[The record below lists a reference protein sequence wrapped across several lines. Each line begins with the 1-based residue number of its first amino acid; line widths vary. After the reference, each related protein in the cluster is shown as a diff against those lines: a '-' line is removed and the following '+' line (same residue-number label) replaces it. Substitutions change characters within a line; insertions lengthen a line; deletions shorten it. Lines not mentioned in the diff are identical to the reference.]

1 MSEKSGKEK
10 SKQQIDQLTEKV
22 SSLDGNPTE
31 MHFSKERFQTIFDS
45 MDEMY
50 FELDLKGNFTDF
62 NPALSKIFGYSS
74 DELMGKNNREY
85 ASPESAQRMYKIFSR
100 IFTTG
105 EPAKITDYEIFT
117 KDGKSVNV
125 EMSAYLIRDHN
136 GNPIGFRGIG
146 RDVTERKAIENKLRE
161 SEEMFRKLN
170 EASFSGVF
178 IHEKGRII
186 DCNTE
191 MSRLTGYA
199 YDELIGMDGFE
210 LCAEEYRKKARQK
223 IQSNDERP
231 YDSMV
236 LKKDGTKFP
245 VEVHAKSIPFQGKK
259 VRVAEFRDI
268 TQQKKAED
276 ALKRSRVRYRQL
288 YNEAHEAEE
297 LYQSLLDSSADAIV
311 LLDIELK
318 VKFINPAFT
327 HIFGW
332 TLKEMK
338 NEKIAYIPKPLK
350 ASFSKLINKVLDLDH
365 PIKGYETQRY
375 TKDGRL
381 LDVSLSASR
390 YLDHSGELAGT
401 LVIVRDITE
410 AKRYQWHM
418 QQAQKMES
426 LGTLAGGVAHDFNNL
441 LMGIQGRLS
450 LLKLNKKQSDSD
462 LKHLKEI
469 EEYVDRAAGLSR
481 QLLGIAKSGKYEV
494 KPTDINKLIKQ
505 QNNMFGRTRREIV
518 IHEDFDENLLTA
530 EVDQRQIEQVL
541 LNMYVNASYA
551 MSEGGDL
558 YIRTGNE
565 NLGKDRT
572 SPYDLPP
579 GKYIKISVTDTGCG
593 MDEATR
599 KRIFEPF
606 FSTRQRDRGTGLGLA
621 SAYGII
627 KNHDGFISVYSE
639 KGNGTTFNIFLPAS
653 SKAVVPEMVVNEEI
667 VEGEGTI
674 LLVDDE
680 EMIIN
685 VAEEMIR
692 VLGYDVITA
701 SDGKEALDIYQKQKG
716 RIDMVILDLIMPGMG
731 GGEIFD
737 QLKLIDSEIKVLLS
751 SGYSINGQASSIMKR
766 GCSGFIQKPFGIQEL
781 SQKIS
786 EIISSKAS
794 K

>member
-161 SEEMFRKLN
+161 SEERFRKLN
-170 EASFSGVF
+170 EASFNGVF

-565 NLGKDRT
+565 NLGKART

-701 SDGKEALDIYQKQKG
+701 SDGKEALDIYQKQRG